1 MALTLPY
8 PALPAMD
15 KECLSL
21 CQKMRD
27 LESELDLLDY
37 EGGMLV
43 GGKLCEIDI
52 EGIISYYLAE
62 HLPAPH
68 FLLPVPSFLV
78 CFSFLCGG
86 FYLLSFLLLV
96 SLD

>member
-1 MALTLPY
+1 
-8 PALPAMD
+8 
-15 KECLSL
+15 
-21 CQKMRD
+21 MRD

-96 SLD
+96 SLDWLAGQFIWLISVHSVCVSDN